1 MRIDEGCWCSSL
13 FTLLKSQD
21 GGPEAAKSPS
31 LLQSDFLREEP
42 VFAVPSSLLPLSP
55 ALSVMTLFPR
65 LLSACLHPLSLLTT
79 HLPGGCLMSPTPS
92 QAQMCSSP
100 SCTACRGPKFSLPLC
115 LRLSSSLCLPCFSA
129 FWGKLNCLSLGES
142 SQATR
147 SPHKGNGG
155 APSLC
160 SHNCEQTASA
170 ALPWGPCTVLSR
182 NSHLPLQRSS
192 SLAPNTVLGAEE
204 VPSSCRLNK
213 WMYDAHGTMKG
224 KTPQC
229 CWGVVVLVIGIP
241 KSHTRTIS
249 PPGYYAD
256 PPSTS
261 ARKAA
266 QEF

>member
-1 MRIDEGCWCSSL
+1 MFFPFYSVKESGWRPRGSKISIPL
-13 FTLLKSQD
+13 AVRLL
-21 GGPEAAKSPS
+21 G
-31 LLQSDFLREEP
+31 EEP

-79 HLPGGCLMSPTPS
+79 HLPGGCLMSLTPS
-92 QAQMCSSP
+92 QAWMCSSP
-100 SCTACRGPKFSLPLC
+100 SCTACRGPKLSLPLC

-170 ALPWGPCTVLSR
+170 ALP
-182 NSHLPLQRSS
+182 
-192 SLAPNTVLGAEE
+192 
-204 VPSSCRLNK
+204 
-213 WMYDAHGTMKG
+213 
-224 KTPQC
+224 
-229 CWGVVVLVIGIP
+229 
-241 KSHTRTIS
+241 
-249 PPGYYAD
+249 
-256 PPSTS
+256 
-261 ARKAA
+261 
-266 QEF
+266 